1 MQPLNWKRLSARLIV
16 FLFLAAISVLVEPRL
31 IAVAW
36 HLTHAPI
43 REFGAYRI
51 TVPDGV
57 FAYRSGNELRLVG
70 AKTILAK
77 KFFRFAMVT
86 INQTGKSIDLDRFD
100 AAVAQIAAKN
110 GTSIPDRFRTEIGGT
125 PMACTQ
131 QENVDTAYLETDC
144 LSTDGIQLYYVG
156 DLDTIGTLR
165 AVVEGAQKL

>member
-1 MQPLNWKRLSARLIV
+1 
-16 FLFLAAISVLVEPRL
+16 
-31 IAVAW
+31 
-36 HLTHAPI
+36 
-43 REFGAYRI
+43 
-51 TVPDGV
+51 
-57 FAYRSGNELRLVG
+57 VG

-110 GTSIPDRFRTEIGGT
+110 GTSIPDRFRTQIGGT